1 MGYYS
6 NDRLYQHSY
15 SKPKGGNNVTQNINP
30 PQGYYVGSASNM
42 ARIFILILFLIMLSF
57 SGVCYYYGKELGRL
71 EQKIDSTRITPC
83 ISGVKHE
90 NISKGA

>member
-1 MGYYS
+1 MGYYTNS
-6 NDRLYQHSY
+6 NPNY
-15 SKPKGGNNVTQNINP
+15 KPKGGNNVTQNVNP

-42 ARIFILILFLIMLSF
+42 ARLFILIAFLFSIFFASACF
-57 SGVCYYYGKELGRL
+57 YYGRELGRL
-71 EQKIDSTRITPC
+71 EQKIDSTRIVPC